1 MASPTPKPISPNV
14 IGRQTNTGLSTD
26 IPGTKPTAT
35 PTATP
40 VDAGLADR
48 IANKFKSLNIP
59 LTPTTV
65 DSVANAEVYNDAQL
79 TKIGLVLKKL
89 NYPVKSTVA
98 SVKTLLATEP
108 ELIQLMSN
116 SKTYSD
122 FLTGLEKQYLPGLD
136 TPAAPNYPTRQI
148 YKYGDD
154 AIAKLVDSAYES
166 QYGRT
171 ATEEEKQAKIASI
184 RKELEVGT
192 LSTTKQVKNPK
203 TGKME
208 NVVTQQQ
215 QGLTT
220 AEATTKLEEQLKA
233 SNPEAYQRNKALEFN
248 SALQK
253 ILAGGM

>member
-1 MASPTPKPISPNV
+1 MTTPNPISPNV
-14 IGRQTNTGLSTD
+14 IGRQTNTGFSTT
-26 IPGTKPTAT
+26 IPGAKPSTTPAAT
-35 PTATP
+35 PI
-40 VDAGLADR
+40 DSGLAAR
-48 IANKFKSLNIP
+48 ISNKFKSLDIP
-59 LTPTTV
+59 LVPTTV
-65 DSVANAEVYNDAQL
+65 NGIQGAEVYTDAQL

-89 NYPVKSTVA
+89 NYPVKSTAA

-136 TPAAPNYPTRQI
+136 TQPAPTYPTRQI
-148 YKYGDD
+148 YKYSDD
-154 AIAKLVDSAYES
+154 SIASLVDSAYQEKF
-166 QYGRT
+166 GRT

-192 LSTTKQVKNPK
+192 VSSTKLVKNPK

-220 AEATTKLEEQLKA
+220 AEATAKLEKELQA